1 MGPRSL
7 DCEQAFLRSGQGSGS
22 LGALALLPQLQ
33 SPLCTGWICWHCCS
47 LPGVWTPKG
56 RDSHSFGYQYTTEW
70 APTKHLLKA
79 GWRADR
85 QAGKL
90 PFPMWAFLGWG
101 AGSFYFWKEL
111 LWLRKDH
118 GKRRRKRA
126 LGKWKWFLHTTHSF
140 KGLLHNFNKEARTG
154 WVGLRAG
161 HWVSLTSPCYRWW
174 NGGTGTSLGSARL
187 GLCSL
192 SG

>member
-22 LGALALLPQLQ
+22 LGALALLPQLH

-56 RDSHSFGYQYTTEW
+56 RGSRSFGYQYTTEW

-79 GWRADR
+79 GWRAGR
-85 QAGKL
+85 QAGRQA
-90 PFPMWAFLGWG
+90 AFSNVGFSRG
-101 AGSFYFWKEL
+101 GGRFCFWKEL

-118 GKRRRKRA
+118 GKKRRKRA
-126 LGKWKWFLHTTHSF
+126 LGKGKDLRFLHTTHSF
-140 KGLLHNFNKEARTG
+140 KKLLCNFNKEVRTG
-154 WVGLRAG
+154 WARLLAG
-161 HWVSLTSPCYRWW
+161 SWVSLTSPSYRWW
-174 NGGTGTSLGSARL
+174 NGGAGS
-187 GLCSL
+187 S
-192 SG
+192 SGHP

>member
-56 RDSHSFGYQYTTEW
+56 RGSRSFGYQYTTEW

-79 GWRADR
+79 GWRAGR
-85 QAGKL
+85 QAGRQASCL
-90 PFPMWAFLGWG
+90 FQCGLFSGRREVLFLERTAVIEERW
-101 AGSFYFWKEL
+101 WQKKEKKGTGEG
-111 LWLRKDH
+111 KD
-118 GKRRRKRA
+118 
-126 LGKWKWFLHTTHSF
+126 LWFLHTTHSF
-140 KGLLHNFNKEARTG
+140 KKLLCNFNKEVRTG
-154 WVGLRAG
+154 WAWLQAG
-161 HWVSLTSPCYRWW
+161 SWVSLTSPSYRWW
-174 NGGTGTSLGSARL
+174 NGGAGSSLGHP
-187 GLCSL
+187 
-192 SG
+192 